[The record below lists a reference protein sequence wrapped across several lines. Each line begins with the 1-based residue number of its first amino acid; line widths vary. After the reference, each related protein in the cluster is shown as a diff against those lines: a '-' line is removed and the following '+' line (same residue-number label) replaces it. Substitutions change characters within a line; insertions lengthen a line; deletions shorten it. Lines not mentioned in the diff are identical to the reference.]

1 MGMDKKDVS
10 KLRERI
16 GWSQGEMARAIGA
29 SHGIT
34 ISHWETGVRV
44 PREITKR
51 FLRML
56 TELSDSELRR
66 TTKLLEKIADEE
78 KSNAKK

>member
-1 MGMDKKDVS
+1 MDKKQVS
-10 KLRERI
+10 KLRTRV
-16 GWSQGEMARAIGA
+16 GWSQTEMARAIGA

-51 FLRML
+51 FLRL
-56 TELSDSELRR
+56 LSDLSDSELRR
-66 TTKLLEKIADEE
+66 ATKLLEKISDEE
-78 KSNAKK
+78 RSNAKK